1 MTPVSSDVSLT
12 CPDCGFVTKPTSLAY
27 AEKSLRVHSCERFRE
42 ATAIAQRKAARAA
55 DSGVSRP
62 CTHLSVTHEHGD
74 YLRYVSDRCR
84 CRKCRD
90 AVDERSKV
98 KGRSGSSKKGCSPYV
113 DPLPVAAH
121 IRRLL
126 AAGMSMRRVAQVSG
140 VNFETVSKL
149 LQPDPPRL
157 IRRTAR
163 RLMAVRRHTG
173 PVHRPIPR
181 LRVTPGMG

>member
-90 AVDERSKV
+90 AVDERSKG
-98 KGRSGSSKKGCSPYV
+98 KGRSGSEEG
-113 DPLPVAAH
+113 LQPVRGPIAG
-121 IRRLL
+121 RRTSSGELL
-126 AAGMSMRRVAQVSG
+126 AAGMSMPTGRTGQWRQLRDGAASCCSLTRRAHAA
-140 VNFETVSKL
+140 
-149 LQPDPPRL
+149 
-157 IRRTAR
+157 RRTAR
-163 RLMAVRRHTG
+163 RLMAVQA
-173 PVHRPIPR
+173 PVLPAA
-181 LRVTPGMG
+181 TPLSM